1 MKLLKNMFYN
11 VSYQLLTLLLPLITV
26 PYVSRVLTPEGVG
39 INAYTNSIV
48 MYFILIGGLGIGLY
62 GNREIAYVQRNKK
75 QRSIIFWELAFLKFA
90 SIGIASLLFLIF
102 ILSVDRWRT
111 YYLLQGIVLLAGAF
125 DISWYFMGVE
135 DFRKIVLRNT
145 IVKVVIAVLTFVIIK
160 SKNDLGLYI
169 SLISLSTLLGNLT
182 VWPFL
187 RTEIQKVKFSELN
200 ILRHLRPTVIL
211 LMPQITM
218 QIYLS
223 LNKTILGLL
232 STVTEVGYYDQSD
245 KIVRILFTVVAA
257 IGGVFLPRLASLFS
271 QGNKEEAKNLVLKL
285 IDVSN
290 AISILLMAGLM
301 GVSHSFAIFFFGKPY
316 APVGNLMFLQSLMI
330 IFISYANALGTQY
343 LLASRRNKAY
353 TISAFVGL
361 GVNLISNFTLIPLFG
376 VVGAIIATVLTE
388 VAVTSFQIW
397 SLRDVFTIK
406 ELTFGLPKYVLAGLL
421 TFGLVNVLDR
431 FLADNLIS
439 YAVIGLSGGL
449 LYLLGLIVLK
459 APISGMLQGFLKGRK
474 K

>member
-1 MKLLKNMFYN
+1 
-11 VSYQLLTLLLPLITV
+11 
-26 PYVSRVLTPEGVG
+26 
-39 INAYTNSIV
+39 
-48 MYFILIGGLGIGLY
+48 
-62 GNREIAYVQRNKK
+62 
-75 QRSIIFWELAFLKFA
+75 
-90 SIGIASLLFLIF
+90 
-102 ILSVDRWRT
+102 
-111 YYLLQGIVLLAGAF
+111 
-125 DISWYFMGVE
+125 
-135 DFRKIVLRNT
+135 
-145 IVKVVIAVLTFVIIK
+145 
-160 SKNDLGLYI
+160 
-169 SLISLSTLLGNLT
+169 
-182 VWPFL
+182 
-187 RTEIQKVKFSELN
+187 
-200 ILRHLRPTVIL
+200 
-211 LMPQITM
+211 
-218 QIYLS
+218 
-223 LNKTILGLL
+223 
-232 STVTEVGYYDQSD
+232 
-245 KIVRILFTVVAA
+245 
-257 IGGVFLPRLASLFS
+257 
-271 QGNKEEAKNLVLKL
+271 
-285 IDVSN
+285 
-290 AISILLMAGLM
+290 MAGLM